1 MDVRGMNIVHL
12 TASTFFGG
20 PERQM
25 LGLAGHMDRRF
36 TSRFLSF
43 PEGGR
48 CEEFLNEVREAGFPA
63 EALAN
68 DTPQLPQTLRE
79 LTDRLKAAKADLLVT
94 HTFKPNCLGRIAARR
109 LGIPCV
115 VVSRGWTWENLKV
128 RMYETMDRVNLR
140 FVDHVVAV
148 SEGQAEKVRKA
159 GVPSPRLSVIRNA
172 ARLNAFAKPDA
183 EYRTKLRSFFPS
195 ELQVDSVVLG
205 AGRLSQEKGFAVMVE
220 AAAEVL
226 KLQPN
231 AGFIIFGEGVER
243 PTMESRIRELGLIGR
258 VVLPGFTAQLDKYLP
273 WADVVVLPSFT
284 EGLPNVALE
293 ASAAGVPVVATAVG
307 GTPEVIADEETGFL
321 VPSGNP
327 SMLGERITRLLGDA
341 ELRKRFGNA
350 GRVRMETQFTFA
362 GQAKAYESLFDR
374 LTAKAMRRVA

>member
-1 MDVRGMNIVHL
+1 MNIVHL
-12 TASTFFGG
+12 TASIFFGG

-25 LGLAGHMDRRF
+25 LGLAEHMDRRF

-43 PEGGR
+43 SESGR
-48 CEEFLNEVREAGFPA
+48 CEEFLNEVRSAGFST
-63 EALAN
+63 EAMAN

-79 LTDRLKAAKADLLVT
+79 LTDRLKTAKADLLVT

-172 ARLNAFAKPDA
+172 ARLKAFARRDA
-183 EYRTKLRSFFPS
+183 EYRTKLRGLFPHPVS
-195 ELQVDSVVLG
+195 SVVLA
-205 AGRLSQEKGFAVMVE
+205 AGRLSPEKGFGVLVE

-226 KLQPN
+226 KQQPN
-231 AGFIIFGEGVER
+231 AGLVIFGDGVER
-243 PTMESRIRELGLIGR
+243 PALESRIRELGLADRI
-258 VVLPGFTAQLDKYLP
+258 VLPGFTAELDKYLP
-273 WADVVVLPSFT
+273 WADAVVLPSFT

-293 ASAAGVPVVATAVG
+293 ASAAGVPLVATAVG
-307 GTPEVIADEETGFL
+307 GTPEVIADGETGYL

-327 SMLGERITRLLGDA
+327 TMLSERILRLLADA
-341 ELRKRFGNA
+341 GLRKRLGEA
-350 GRVRMETQFTFA
+350 GRRKMESEFTFA
-362 GQAKAYESLFDR
+362 GQAKAYAELFEG
-374 LTAKAMRRVA
+374 LIAKSMRRGA

>member
-1 MDVRGMNIVHL
+1 MNIVHL

-25 LGLAGHMDRRF
+25 LGLAGHMDRWF
-36 TSRFLSF
+36 SSLFLSF

-48 CEEFLNEVREAGFPA
+48 CEEFLNEVRDAGFAA
-63 EALAN
+63 EALEN

-159 GVPSPRLSVIRNA
+159 GVPSTRLSIIRNA
-172 ARLNAFAKPDA
+172 ARLNAFAKPDVECRA
-183 EYRTKLRSFFPS
+183 KLRSFFPGDVS
-195 ELQVDSVVLG
+195 SIVLG
-205 AGRLSQEKGFAVMVE
+205 AGRLSQEKGFAVLVE

-226 KLQPN
+226 KQQPN

-243 PTMESRIRELGLIGR
+243 PAMVSRIRDLGLVGR
-258 VVLPGFTAQLDKYLP
+258 VVLPGFTAELDKFLP
-273 WADVVVLPSFT
+273 WADAVVLPSFT

-307 GTPEVIADEETGFL
+307 GTPEVIADGETGFL

-327 SMLGERITRLLGDA
+327 SMLGERIARLLADPA
-341 ELRKRFGNA
+341 LRKRLGEA
-350 GRVRMETQFTFA
+350 GRVRMGTQFTFA
-362 GQAKAYESLFDR
+362 GQAKAYEALFER
-374 LTAKAMRRVA
+374 LHARRVR